1 MVKKKFGAPPMTFSE
16 KVVKVACSIPKG
28 SVMTYGGIA
37 RAAGAGPMASRSITA
52 ILAKA
57 YENGEKKIP
66 FHRIVYASGRVWLNA
81 EYEAQRLRL
90 YKKEGIVIDAR
101 GRIQDFEAHIFDPRN
116 PTNE

>member
-1 MVKKKFGAPPMTFSE
+1 MVKKKFGVPPMTFSE

-28 SVMTYGGIA
+28 KVMTYGGIA
-37 RAAGAGPMASRSITA
+37 RACGAGPLASRSITA

-57 YENGEKKIP
+57 YEQGEKRIP
-66 FHRIVYASGRVWLNA
+66 FHRIVYANGRVWLNS
-81 EYEAQRLRL
+81 EYEVKRRRL

-116 PTNE
+116 SKNH